1 MLTASNFISK
11 YQSQKKRL
19 IGSIELLALENKWIS
34 KKQFSTLIQNI
45 PNSQYKETL
54 KKKLK

>member
-1 MLTASNFISK
+1 MLKASNFISK
-11 YQSQKKRL
+11 YQIQKKRL
-19 IGSIELLALENKWIS
+19 IGSIELSAFENKWIS
-34 KKQFSTLIQNI
+34 KKQFSKLIQNI

>member
-1 MLTASNFISK
+1 MLIASNFISK
-11 YQSQKKRL
+11 YQSQKRRL

-34 KKQFSTLIQNI
+34 KKQFSKLIQNI
-45 PNSQYKETL
+45 PNSQYKKML